1 MGLRPR
7 RLPNRINHTHHQTTG
22 FLHGADVLVPKEKAA
37 PVQRAAFSIINN
49 TTYSTMNARNP
60 TRREAQELSI
70 VNDFKSRDRAI
81 RAIESSSIDITAR
94 YIGIAMLMMM
104 WPVTDGDLCKAIDE
118 IAKAANVSKSTV
130 LRHLPELYDAGFVV
144 AEHGTG
150 GKKSRYTFPLG
161 VNSDTELDHELVVN
175 GDTKR
180 CRLRR
185 ERHP

>member
-1 MGLRPR
+1 
-7 RLPNRINHTHHQTTG
+7 
-22 FLHGADVLVPKEKAA
+22 LVPKEKAA